1 MEVSGED
8 PIVSTTGKASR
19 ELFELRTAAGK
30 SHKYDFLTVGSMG
43 HSSSIALG
51 IASQKP
57 DMKIWCID
65 GDGAVLMHMGSMA
78 VLASRKPD
86 NMVHIVLNNTA
97 HETVGGMP
105 TVAGNID
112 LVTIAEGCGYP
123 YAVCVDNFADLDKEL
138 KAAKEAKSLRF
149 IEVKCALGSRADLG
163 RPTTTAIENKERFME
178 RLN

>member
-1 MEVSGED
+1 M
-8 PIVSTTGKASR
+8 
-19 ELFELRTAAGK
+19 
-30 SHKYDFLTVGSMG
+30 Y
-43 HSSSIALG
+43 
-51 IASQKP
+51 SQKSSKP
-57 DMKIWCID
+57 TCEAQGFSLQTRKALSI
-65 GDGAVLMHMGSMA
+65 
-78 VLASRKPD
+78 LASRKPD

>member
-1 MEVSGED
+1 MSKKNE
-8 PIVSTTGKASR
+8 
-19 ELFELRTAAGK
+19 
-30 SHKYDFLTVGSMG
+30 
-43 HSSSIALG
+43 
-51 IASQKP
+51 
-57 DMKIWCID
+57 KIWCVD
-65 GDGAVLMHMGSMA
+65 GDGACLMHMGSMA

-105 TVAGNID
+105 TVAGNIN

-123 YAVCVDNFADLDKEL
+123 YAICVDNFADLDKEL

-178 RLN
+178 RLS